1 MRTRRVETGPPHAF
15 SASGPTGLAN
25 ESTWT
30 PSGSADPDSAAAC
43 TIGNGSLSACRLGRV
58 SYAALIG
65 FLVFV
70 GLGLVIYVLPVLLF
84 MLAGGGNM
92 RDFGDFAS
100 MFTVPA
106 FVAVLLALASLLFAV
121 TGYFVVLFR
130 KR

>member
-1 MRTRRVETGPPHAF
+1 MRTRGVETGSPHAF
-15 SASGPTGLAN
+15 STSGPTGSAN

-30 PSGSADPDSAAAC
+30 PSGSNESDRAGAC
-43 TIGNGSLSACRLGRV
+43 KTGNGSPSVCRLGRV
-58 SYAALIG
+58 SYVALVG

-84 MLAGGGNM
+84 MLAGNGNL

-100 MFTVPA
+100 GFTVPA

-121 TGYFVVLFR
+121 IGYFVVLFR
-130 KR
+130 K